1 MVSSIQPPYCIN
13 SIYRVSIDFFFNNV
27 SENCLCPGK
36 KAATVEIKRK
46 LFANKAHNE
55 TVETG
60 VVKFDAEEAAEVA
73 ILSRDCMR
81 HLGDWYYPEGGW
93 GWVVVT
99 MTLIT
104 SVLSSGMLMGG
115 GNIMVSSINKRLDL
129 FKRPPMFRMY
139 LYLGLLPTMVFR

>member
-1 MVSSIQPPYCIN
+1 M
-13 SIYRVSIDFFFNNV
+13 
-27 SENCLCPGK
+27 CPGK

-129 FKRPPMFRMY
+129 EADNMTGVMVTTGAVTSVQVNIK
-139 LYLGLLPTMVFR
+139 LLHKNYD